1 MQDSRKESL
10 FGFHFVQAR
19 GKKVNNWTLLVGRSV
34 QVWRGNDI
42 VDQGTVD
49 AVTSDGRVMWLT
61 QMGAIERRMVTKERG
76 TGLRVQLIN

>member
-1 MQDSRKESL
+1 M
-10 FGFHFVQAR
+10 
-19 GKKVNNWTLLVGRSV
+19 LVGQSV

-49 AVTSDGRVMWLT
+49 AVTSDGRAIWLT
-61 QMGAIERRMVTKERG
+61 QRGAVERRMVTKERG